1 MQRAC
6 KIYGWSDS
14 TESDNLLRTLG
25 VTLYSPLNVCLV
37 LYFRVRKKLKS
48 QKNFKKEG
56 TNFAYYYLNY
66 WKYKFSKFIGKMI
79 TKIHMKKVTC
89 LELFFRQQ
97 IYQFFN
103 QIYQKLMEYNI
114 NTLIKNKITRSLII
128 SIWWNWSKAR

>member
-37 LYFRVRKKLKS
+37 LYLSEKSRVRKKLKS

-66 WKYKFSKFIGKMI
+66 
-79 TKIHMKKVTC
+79 
-89 LELFFRQQ
+89 
-97 IYQFFN
+97 
-103 QIYQKLMEYNI
+103 
-114 NTLIKNKITRSLII
+114 
-128 SIWWNWSKAR
+128 